1 MLFETC
7 YHNFTDSSLYESEVR
22 TCTVGRLDE
31 YCGEV
36 VENMYCLGTAIKR
49 IMKAAGVLRDAKM
62 RLK

>member
-1 MLFETC
+1 
-7 YHNFTDSSLYESEVR
+7 
-22 TCTVGRLDE
+22 VGRLDE